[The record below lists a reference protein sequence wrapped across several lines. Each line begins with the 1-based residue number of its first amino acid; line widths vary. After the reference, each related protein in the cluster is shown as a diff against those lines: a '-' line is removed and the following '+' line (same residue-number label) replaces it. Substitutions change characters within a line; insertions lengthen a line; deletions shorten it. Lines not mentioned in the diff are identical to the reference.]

1 MFIAAVALLPML
13 KLMWFG
19 VYGASE
25 ILGNGTEVGFW
36 QGWLGLWADDY
47 MRSRML
53 WSITQA
59 LVSTALACLLGVPVG
74 YVIARREFVGRA
86 VLLRL
91 LMLPFVVP
99 TLVAAMGVLAWWGP
113 NGVVGAHVYSAG
125 QDADSPWLLIAGN
138 LFFNLCVMIRA
149 AVYGFASQSATRL
162 AAARSLGAT
171 AWRAFWRI
179 ELPNAAPHV
188 YSAACLV
195 LLYCLGGFGLALL
208 LGGQAYATAEVV
220 IYTLVAYELELVLA
234 SQLALWMLLMTGVLV
249 ALYAKLQLRTS
260 QPRLAQLVAKR
271 ATVWSSP
278 ADAAMLLAMWLV
290 CALVSFAPLVAI
302 VVKAASASNAAWSV
316 LLLPDTWQAVANTLR
331 FSVAALLCATVLGVM
346 HAACG
351 AKWWW
356 WRMWGM
362 LPLMVSPIMVAFGLL
377 LLVPQ
382 WLDQWGLLVAAYTLL
397 AIPLVSQPVASA
409 LDALPPSWAQAARSL
424 GATPARAWWRVS
436 WPLVLPAVRRG
447 MAFAMAS
454 MLGEFAVSLFLNRP
468 EWTTL
473 TTYIYQHLG
482 RPGALQLEQAW
493 VLSAMLLA
501 LTVAVFVL
509 IEPKHAGESRA

>member
-1 MFIAAVALLPML
+1 ML

-19 VYGASE
+19 VYGAAE
-25 ILGNGTEVGFW
+25 WMGTGAQIGFW
-36 QGWLGLWADDY
+36 QGWLGLWSDDY

-59 LVSTALACLLGVPVG
+59 VVSTALACLLGVPVG
-74 YVIARREFVGRA
+74 YVIARREFVGRT

-179 ELPNAAPHV
+179 ELANAAPHLS
-188 YSAACLV
+188 SAACLV

-220 IYTLVAYELELVLA
+220 VYTLVAYELELVLA

-249 ALYAKLQLRTS
+249 VAYAKLQLRSS
-260 QPRLAQLVAKR
+260 QPRLAQVVARR

-278 ADAAMLLAMWLV
+278 ADVAMLLVMWLV
-290 CALVSFAPLVAI
+290 CAVVSFAPLVAI
-302 VVKAASASNAAWSV
+302 VVKAASASSAAWSV
-316 LLLPDTWQAVANTLR
+316 LLLADTWQAVVNTLR

-356 WRMWGM
+356 WRLWGM

-409 LDALPPSWAQAARSL
+409 LAALPPSWAQAARSL
-424 GATPARAWWRVS
+424 GATPARAWWRVC
-436 WPLVLPAVRRG
+436 WPLVLPAVRTG